1 MAEPPPPLR
10 ASEAPPWAGEE
21 DLRPQARRPPIGDVD
36 NEGLTEDDLQAY
48 LVAAVDGEG
57 LVGHNVRAFN
67 LLVDEGLP
75 QILTDL
81 FQVENTVVDHR
92 DQTPQDRERHSIKI
106 AFGFHSVEM
115 GYPEYSTFPVGL
127 IKSLYPNEARLSQR
141 TYAAPLK
148 MGAEVTL
155 TAYYNNGT
163 EEEKR
168 VDVPPFQVAPIPVM
182 VGCNRCHTWN
192 LTREARKELQEDPN
206 ESGGYFLAKGGEWVV
221 DWLENIAFNAL
232 HVFRRMAPNER
243 ARGDFISQPGGAF
256 ENSSQVIIR
265 LMVSGALT
273 IEINS
278 TKFSRSRI
286 PFYLIYRILGMTSDG
301 DILETIVYDPESPSP
316 VARHMVQ
323 VIDTALAAEDPAYAG
338 LRQELDR
345 ERLTEAMAVRLSKF
359 VTNTSNYRSN
369 EHARQYLNENL
380 LTILDR
386 VFLPHMGRDPASRVR
401 KLRFLGVCIHKT
413 LLVDGGILEP
423 TDRDSLANKRMHGAG
438 TSIAKALKTQFN
450 TSVIQPVL
458 RALKREVRNNPFEE
472 LNPAM
477 ITDAF
482 LNPIASSDLSRTM
495 EQAITSG
502 NKTIVIRRRPVANRV
517 STLALERKNTTNYYS
532 ALRTI
537 STHSGGN
544 VSKQTERADM
554 MRRVHPT
561 YTGFICVAK
570 SAEGEMVGMKKEL
583 GITASIAEAGEALPL
598 KRRLEAD
605 PEVVPLDRVETRDI
619 ARRPLA
625 MVFVDGYWV
634 GCTADAPR
642 LVGKYRALRR
652 EGRLVDPRTSIV
664 WHPITDDVEFL
675 LDVGRMVRPLLI
687 VDNNLEEYDEGCRR
701 AFAASRA
708 GEADPRRHRAPFVQ
722 NTRFTPAHAAG
733 LRAGRLTLEDLRAE
747 GVLEWITPNEAANC
761 LVAPSLR
768 VLRGAR
774 HDVVQ
779 RYTHVDVEA
788 AIFGLTALLSPF
800 GNHTQPA
807 RVTYETNQ
815 ARQAAGWYCG
825 AYPFRTDK
833 NRFFQ
838 YYVETP
844 LVRTIAYNWLIPNGL
859 NTVVAYMV
867 SGGYNQEDS
876 AIVSAAYIQRGGFAG
891 AYYKAEKAELE
902 KGEQFGTPNQLTT
915 KNLKPNA
922 SYEKLV
928 DGFVSVGARVE
939 KGDVL
944 IGRFAKI
951 QPGGRKGARNSEARS
966 DGYEFLDRSVVY
978 HSAEPATVVAVH
990 RPRGPN
996 DNEFGIVKLR
1006 YHRPLG
1012 VGGKLSSRSGNK
1024 SIAALL
1030 LPPGDMPY
1038 TEDGVTP
1045 DLIINPH
1052 SVPSRMVIGQMLET
1066 SMGQVCQE
1074 QGVIADGTSFRT
1086 VSVDAVAA
1094 ELEKVGLRH
1103 NGRTRLYNGAT
1114 GEHYD
1119 AAIFVGPTFHQR
1131 LQKFVEDDEYAV
1143 GGYGPTDALTG
1154 QPLEGRSA
1162 RGGLRLGEME
1172 AWVLQSQG
1180 ATMTQMEK
1188 SFQDSDGRKAFLC
1201 RRCGLPAIFNP
1212 AQGFYRCTTCKEAAD
1227 IAGVDSCKAS
1237 LAFQHEI
1244 RSANVVMN
1252 IHTRPREFPEPA
1264 ARLTSAAAS
1273 SSGA

>member
-1 MAEPPPPLR
+1 
-10 ASEAPPWAGEE
+10 
-21 DLRPQARRPPIGDVD
+21 
-36 NEGLTEDDLQAY
+36 
-48 LVAAVDGEG
+48 
-57 LVGHNVRAFN
+57 
-67 LLVDEGLP
+67 
-75 QILTDL
+75 
-81 FQVENTVVDHR
+81 
-92 DQTPQDRERHSIKI
+92 
-106 AFGFHSVEM
+106 
-115 GYPEYSTFPVGL
+115 
-127 IKSLYPNEARLSQR
+127 
-141 TYAAPLK
+141 
-148 MGAEVTL
+148 
-155 TAYYNNGT
+155 
-163 EEEKR
+163 
-168 VDVPPFQVAPIPVM
+168 
-182 VGCNRCHTWN
+182 
-192 LTREARKELQEDPN
+192 
-206 ESGGYFLAKGGEWVV
+206 
-221 DWLENIAFNAL
+221 
-232 HVFRRMAPNER
+232 
-243 ARGDFISQPGGAF
+243 
-256 ENSSQVIIR
+256 
-265 LMVSGALT
+265 
-273 IEINS
+273 
-278 TKFSRSRI
+278 
-286 PFYLIYRILGMTSDG
+286 
-301 DILETIVYDPESPSP
+301 
-316 VARHMVQ
+316 
-323 VIDTALAAEDPAYAG
+323 
-338 LRQELDR
+338 
-345 ERLTEAMAVRLSKF
+345 
-359 VTNTSNYRSN
+359 
-369 EHARQYLNENL
+369 
-380 LTILDR
+380 
-386 VFLPHMGRDPASRVR
+386 
-401 KLRFLGVCIHKT
+401 
-413 LLVDGGILEP
+413 
-423 TDRDSLANKRMHGAG
+423 
-438 TSIAKALKTQFN
+438 
-450 TSVIQPVL
+450 
-458 RALKREVRNNPFEE
+458 
-472 LNPAM
+472 
-477 ITDAF
+477 
-482 LNPIASSDLSRTM
+482 
-495 EQAITSG
+495 
-502 NKTIVIRRRPVANRV
+502 
-517 STLALERKNTTNYYS
+517 
-532 ALRTI
+532 
-537 STHSGGN
+537 
-544 VSKQTERADM
+544 
-554 MRRVHPT
+554 
-561 YTGFICVAK
+561 
-570 SAEGEMVGMKKEL
+570 
-583 GITASIAEAGEALPL
+583 
-598 KRRLEAD
+598 
-605 PEVVPLDRVETRDI
+605 
-619 ARRPLA
+619 
-625 MVFVDGYWV
+625 
-634 GCTADAPR
+634 
-642 LVGKYRALRR
+642 
-652 EGRLVDPRTSIV
+652 
-664 WHPITDDVEFL
+664 
-675 LDVGRMVRPLLI
+675 
-687 VDNNLEEYDEGCRR
+687 
-701 AFAASRA
+701 
-708 GEADPRRHRAPFVQ
+708 
-722 NTRFTPAHAAG
+722 
-733 LRAGRLTLEDLRAE
+733 
-747 GVLEWITPNEAANC
+747 
-761 LVAPSLR
+761 
-768 VLRGAR
+768 
-774 HDVVQ
+774 
-779 RYTHVDVEA
+779 VDVEA

-825 AYPFRTDK
+825 AHPFRTDK

-902 KGEQFGTPNQLTT
+902 KGELFGTPNPLTT

-928 DGFVSVGARVE
+928 DGFVTVGAQVE

-944 IGRFAKI
+944 IGRYAKI
-951 QPGGRKGARNSEARS
+951 QPGGRKGARNSEVRS

-978 HSAEPATVVAVH
+978 HSSEPATVVAVH

-996 DNEFGIVKLR
+996 DNHFGIVKLR

-1094 ELEKVGLRH
+1094 ELEKAGLRH

-1237 LAFQHEI
+1237 LAFQHEV
-1244 RSANVVMN
+1244 RSANVVMT
-1252 IHTRPREFPEPA
+1252 IHPRPREFPEPA
-1264 ARLTSAAAS
+1264 ARPTAAP